1 MADVIDDS
9 AEAYA
14 NSFAQRAQSVTGK
27 MTGFTADDSGNL
39 KSTGKVSLG
48 LDPEKLMNYQATFG
62 QMASSMGVAS
72 ETSLKLSQA
81 LTEIGADLASVKNLD
96 FESVWNDMASGMV
109 GMSRTLDKYGVNIR
123 NVNLQEKLSELGID
137 AKVSKLGQEEK
148 ALLRVIIL
156 LQSTKYA
163 WGDLA
168 DTINQPANQLRL
180 LEATVRD
187 VEVPI
192 VQSIMNKR

>member
-1 MADVIDDS
+1 MA
-9 AEAYA
+9 
-14 NSFAQRAQSVTGK
+14 
-27 MTGFTADDSGNL
+27 
-39 KSTGKVSLG
+39 
-48 LDPEKLMNYQATFG
+48 
-62 QMASSMGVAS
+62 
-72 ETSLKLSQA
+72 
-81 LTEIGADLASVKNLD
+81 ADLASVKNLD

-163 WGDLA
+163 WGDLCRYYQS
-168 DTINQPANQLRL
+168 TSKPAPFIRG
-180 LEATVRD
+180 
-187 VEVPI
+187 
-192 VQSIMNKR
+192 